1 MTPVCLLEEPDS
13 SINSLTWSLQD
24 EEDSNNDKDN
34 NYRKR
39 MGDFSE
45 MTSGQGKKVKTGRT
59 AADIIAE
66 EKGL

>member
-1 MTPVCLLEEPDS
+1 
-13 SINSLTWSLQD
+13 
-24 EEDSNNDKDN
+24 
-34 NYRKR
+34 